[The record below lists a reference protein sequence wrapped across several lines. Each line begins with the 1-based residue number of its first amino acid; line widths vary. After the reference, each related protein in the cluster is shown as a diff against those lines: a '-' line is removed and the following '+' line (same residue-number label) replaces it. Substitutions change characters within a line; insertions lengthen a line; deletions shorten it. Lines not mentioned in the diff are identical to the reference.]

1 MPERYIYNIDDVPVS
16 AFDLDHAKDMPY
28 EFGWASVYETHVSFR
43 TPSGY
48 VYQVSDRID
57 Y

>member
-1 MPERYIYNIDDVPVS
+1 MAERYIYNIDDVPVS

-28 EFGWASVYETHVSFR
+28 EFGWASVYEEHVSFR

-48 VYQVSDRID
+48 VYHVAERID
-57 Y
+57 